1 MKRIRKKFGDDKIR
15 FFMSGEYGS
24 QTFRPHYHAILFG
37 LHLDDLKPYKT
48 VKEAG
53 EFYTYYNSE
62 SLQECWPYGYVVV
75 GEVTWESCA
84 YTARYVMKKLKGKE
98 AKFYEEHNIQ
108 PEFTLMS
115 RKPGIAR
122 QYYDEHPDIY
132 EQDKINV
139 STPKGGKQF
148 RPPRYFDKLFDI
160 DCPEKSAELKALR
173 AKLAQE
179 AQAAKLA
186 NTSLDSY
193 ELMQVQEDKLSNR
206 LKSLRRSL

>member
-1 MKRIRKKFGDDKIR
+1 MKRDFQLLMKRIRFKFSDDKIR

-53 EFYTYYNSE
+53 EYYTYYNSE

-122 QYYDEHPDIY
+122 RYYDEHPDIY

-139 STPKGGKQF
+139 STPKGGKSF
-148 RPPRYFDKLFDI
+148 RPLDI
-160 DCPEKSAELKALR
+160 SINFSMSIVLKIRRAESPSRCWHRKR
-173 AKLAQE
+173 KPP
-179 AQAAKLA
+179 
-186 NTSLDSY
+186 SLLIRPLI
-193 ELMQVQEDKLSNR
+193 LMS
-206 LKSLRRSL
+206 